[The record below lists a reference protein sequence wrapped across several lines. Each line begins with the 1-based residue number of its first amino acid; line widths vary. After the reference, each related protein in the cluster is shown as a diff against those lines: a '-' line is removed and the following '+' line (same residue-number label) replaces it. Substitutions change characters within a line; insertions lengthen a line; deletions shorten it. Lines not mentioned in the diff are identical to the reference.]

1 MNNTDNS
8 MQRENKIPDEDV
20 KVEDADAINAEQKKK
35 LRSQQMAMLDNR
47 GLLGR
52 FE

>member
-1 MNNTDNS
+1 MNKADNPA
-8 MQRENKIPDEDV
+8 QRDSNLPDEDV
-20 KVEDADAINAEQKKK
+20 KVEDADAINAEQEKR
-35 LRSQQMAMLDNR
+35 LRSDKMAMLDNR